1 MHCNLKPVIIRKTTP
16 EEAAGHFV
24 DQIKGKSVLVT
35 NTIWGVLGAE
45 AIRIIAKNSAAL
57 VIVAVR
63 RQDRLDETA
72 DKVKG
77 EISNANLRSFTPDL
91 TSLDFVSQTAKEV
104 NTCSEIIDILIDMP
118 LSWHQPIW

>member
-1 MHCNLKPVIIRKTTP
+1 LTFNRKTTP